1 MRSSLRMVLAAGI
14 GIAAILAA
22 GTALAQTIKVGSKN
36 FTEQFVVAEM
46 YAAALESAGFKVD
59 RKINLGGT
67 LIAHKALTTGEIDVY
82 PEYTGTALNAVVKG
96 QVKAD
101 PVAVYNEVKAFYEKE
116 HQVTWLKPSGINN
129 GYAMLV
135 RPDTAAQHKLKT
147 LSDAAKVGS
156 SLVVGAGPEFA
167 DRPDGQPGLKKTYGL
182 EFKEFKQFGTL
193 VLRYDA
199 LANKQV
205 DMING
210 FATDWQI
217 AAKKF
222 VALDDDKGLFPPYY
236 LAPAIR
242 MDTLAKNP
250 KVGEILVAVG
260 ASLDNATMRE
270 LNRKVEVDKDEPR
283 DVAKAHLKAKSLI
296 K

>member
-1 MRSSLRMVLAAGI
+1 MNRTLRASSFAVTFA
-14 GIAAILAA
+14 
-22 GTALAQTIKVGSKN
+22 ALALATTAAPAQTVRVGSKN

-46 YAAALESAGFKVD
+46 YAAALEGAGFKVE

-67 LIAHKALTTGEIDVY
+67 LIAHKALTSAEIDLY
-82 PEYTGTALNAVVKG
+82 PEYTGTALGAVVKG

-101 PVAVYNEVKAFYEKE
+101 PDAVFNEVKAFYEKE

-135 RPDTAAQHKLKT
+135 RPDTAAQYKLKT

-167 DRPDGQPGLKKTYGL
+167 DRPDGAPGLKKAYGL

-199 LANKQV
+199 LSNRQV

-217 AAKKF
+217 AANKF
-222 VALDDDKGLFPPYY
+222 VALEDDKGLFPPYY
-236 LAPAIR
+236 LAPVVR
-242 MDTLAKNP
+242 MDALAKNP
-250 KVGEILVAVG
+250 KIADLLVAVG
-260 ASLDNATMRE
+260 ATLDNATMRE
-270 LNRKVEVDKDEPR
+270 LNRKVEVDKDEPK
-283 DVAKAHLKAKSLI
+283 DVAKAHLKAKGLL